1 MLSEHL
7 VAAIGA
13 PFKATGTSVAK
24 DAAIFVHEYQP
35 SGTQRTIFKK
45 SVTPANCLAVS
56 STHIF
61 AAQSEKAVVHVY
73 NRERGNQE
81 ATVPFTERITCLALA
96 CDDAV
101 LVLGTNEG
109 RIFLWEV
116 ATGRQVTTA
125 QSHLQAVNQL
135 AVDAASNFLISAS
148 ADSTCHVWSIPALLS
163 FSNDGAQPLAPLRT
177 FTTHRAP
184 VSAIALGHSESFQ
197 NIAITAAQDKTCLVW
212 DYQSNAMLRTF
223 LLPAVPTSL
232 AVDPADRAFYVS
244 YEDGGVQRVD
254 LLSATGKADGIQNGS
269 DALTPV
275 QPKSKVMSPPDA
287 TTGAVLSL
295 GLSFDGT
302 AVLAGHQSGTIL
314 GWDIATGHMKSFLPQ
329 GPLPGPVTNLQ
340 FLPVAGFESE
350 KSKLVQ
356 IDAVV
361 KPKFGA
367 FQDNG
372 SNGGAIP
379 GSYSMNAQLKGSLG
393 DDSGASTSLFSQAL
407 FGTSMPT
414 ELLED
419 GLNELSAWGHG
430 PAPSARSEVKA
441 DSKQKE
447 EASQLDD
454 FMALDEPVA
463 TPATPDLQQQ
473 NAELK
478 SQLEALRRVQTA
490 SFGKIQKLQAERKSL
505 LEAAQRKGTTKNAG
519 AAKANGGKSK
529 AGASSDEDED
539 MSSSDDSE

>member
-7 VAAIGA
+7 AAAIGA

-45 SVTPANCLAVS
+45 SITPANCLAVS

-73 NRERGNQE
+73 NREKGNQE
-81 ATVPFTERITCLALA
+81 ATVPFTERIACLTLA

-101 LVLGTNEG
+101 LVLGTTEG
-109 RIFLWEV
+109 RIFLWEI

-184 VSAIALGHSESFQ
+184 VAALALGHSESFQ

-254 LLSATGKADGIQNGS
+254 LLSTSGKADGIQNGS
-269 DALTPV
+269 EAMTPV
-275 QPKSKVMSPPDA
+275 QPNSKVMSPPDA

-302 AVLAGHQSGTIL
+302 AVLAGHQSGTII

-329 GPLPGPVTNLQ
+329 GPLPGPVTNLK
-340 FLPVAGFESE
+340 FLPVSGFESE
-350 KSKLVQ
+350 KSGLVR
-356 IDAVV
+356 IEAVV

-367 FQDNG
+367 FQDTG
-372 SNGGAIP
+372 SNTGAVP
-379 GSYSMNAQLKGSLG
+379 GSYSLNAQLKGSLTAESESS
-393 DDSGASTSLFSQAL
+393 DSLFSQAL
-407 FGTSMPT
+407 FGTSMPAS
-414 ELLED
+414 LLDE
-419 GLNELSAWGHG
+419 GLNELAAWGHG
-430 PAPSARSEVKA
+430 PPPSAKGEAKA
-441 DSKQKE
+441 DSKTKE

-463 TPATPDLQQQ
+463 TSATPDLQQQ

-490 SFGKIQKLQAERKSL
+490 SFGKIQKLQAERKTL
-505 LEAAQRKGTTKNAG
+505 LQSAQQKGTTRSKG
-519 AAKANGGKSK
+519 TKANGGK
-529 AGASSDEDED
+529 AAANASSDEDED
-539 MSSSDDSE
+539 MSSSEDSE